1 MVGTLLAILI
11 VLNLRNGMA
20 LDNITGHIQTGVLG
34 ILLILS
40 VMVPNIQEWIAK
52 LRKLGRGTVE

>member
-1 MVGTLLAILI
+1 
-11 VLNLRNGMA
+11 LNLRNGMA
-20 LDNITGHIQTGVLG
+20 LANITGHIQTGVLG

-40 VMVPNIQEWIAK
+40 VMVPNIQEWIKK